1 MTVQSAPNDFPFCCK
16 RFSDLLAYALRTLP
30 CCKPDKGKAWGPLG
44 RSLPEA
50 FARLQRLEPG
60 AMAGVTLPKLAQVLM
75 ATGVQKGHTHY
86 GNRYRVAEI

>member
-1 MTVQSAPNDFPFCCK
+1 MGAVGAP
-16 RFSDLLAYALRTLP
+16 
-30 CCKPDKGKAWGPLG
+30 
-44 RSLPEA
+44 LPEA